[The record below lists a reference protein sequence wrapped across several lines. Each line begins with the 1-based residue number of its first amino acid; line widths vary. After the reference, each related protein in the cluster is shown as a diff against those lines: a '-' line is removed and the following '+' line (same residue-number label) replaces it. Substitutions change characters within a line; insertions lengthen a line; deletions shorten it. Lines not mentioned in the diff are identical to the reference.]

1 MLSATSQDKNML
13 NWFEHFPLEIF
24 CSHFPWDD
32 FALQSNSSH
41 FQADQALAGQVK
53 QSQLQRDFNHNKY
66 SENTSNTSYSFFFF
80 FPFIKNLK
88 KNSLNLS
95 HFLFV
100 SHPHPHNKINEK
112 ARVQLILLS
121 SLKPTFWKANIKLNP
136 KKSK

>member
-1 MLSATSQDKNML
+1 M
-13 NWFEHFPLEIF
+13 EIF

-80 FPFIKNLK
+80 PFVKKLK
-88 KNSLNLS
+88 KKFPQSPTLS
-95 HFLFV
+95 FCI
-100 SHPHPHNKINEK
+100 SPP
-112 ARVQLILLS
+112 
-121 SLKPTFWKANIKLNP
+121 PT
-136 KKSK
+136 